1 MCDCYPNV
9 QVFRAIPAGWPL
21 FYVVFMVMLR
31 GDCLVPDMNCAL
43 LGPVTGEITP

>member
-1 MCDCYPNV
+1 
-9 QVFRAIPAGWPL
+9 
-21 FYVVFMVMLR
+21 MVMLR